1 MQKTTPLRP
10 HRVLGKTSADG
21 ELHALAFTT
30 GQFADIIF
38 SYTAV
43 KFVENDNSLTIAF
56 EYHLHD
62 VPHHLRD
69 FDTEVFEKE
78 LGDFITALLYYGIE
92 RDKMGFID
100 GEQDREDDSF
110 ESDAQR
116 SVLPEGGTFFK
127 D

>member
-1 MQKTTPLRP
+1 MKTTPLRP
-10 HRVLGKTSADG
+10 HKVLGKTSPTG

-30 GQFADIIF
+30 GEFADIVF
-38 SYTAV
+38 SYTNV
-43 KFVENDNSLTIAF
+43 KFVENGDALTIAY

-62 VPHHLRD
+62 VPHHLRN
-69 FDTEVFEKE
+69 FDKELLEKE

-92 RDKMGFID
+92 REKLGFID
-100 GEQDREDDSF
+100 DEQDRENDSF

-116 SVLPEGGTFFK
+116 SVLPEGGTFSK